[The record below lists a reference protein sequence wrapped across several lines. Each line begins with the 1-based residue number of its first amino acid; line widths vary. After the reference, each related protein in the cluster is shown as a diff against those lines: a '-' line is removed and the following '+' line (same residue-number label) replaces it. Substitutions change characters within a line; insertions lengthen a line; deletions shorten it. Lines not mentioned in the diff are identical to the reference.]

1 MVVEIL
7 EIAMA
12 AIVEIGIMRMG
23 TNPGDGNRN
32 SVNHGDGNRNSG
44 NHGCGNHE
52 GGNRGN
58 GNHKILRVAIIW
70 GGILGSG
77 NHVTP
82 WWSWGSQM
90 W

>member
-32 SVNHGDGNRNSG
+32 SVNHGGG

>member
-7 EIAMA
+7 EIAIA
-12 AIVEIGIMRMG
+12 AIVEIAIMRMG
-23 TNPGDGNRN
+23 INPGDGNRN
-32 SVNHGDGNRNSG
+32 SVNHGGG

>member
-12 AIVEIGIMRMG
+12 AIVEIAIMRMG
-23 TNPGDGNRN
+23 INPGDGNRN
-32 SVNHGDGNRNSG
+32 SVNHGGG